1 METWTITPLG
11 HFSKSA
17 TRTSGPYTVIVV
29 ASPIGSSWRI
39 DAGGIEIARHTA
51 PLPTKSI
58 EEAIAM
64 ATAQISALV
73 NALAPFSA
81 MATQLAEADEVIA
94 STRALLEESKAA
106 LARQEARIVELE
118 AKADVDAD
126 ADAATIAHLEA
137 HLSRTDKRL
146 ARYVRVKEQSVMGAE
161 DAGEEGGL

>member
-106 LARQEARIVELE
+106 IARQEARIVELE

-126 ADAATIAHLEA
+126 AATIAHLEA
-137 HLSRTDKRL
+137 HLSRADKSL

-161 DAGEEGGL
+161 DAGEEGGQ